1 MTASRYRGQPV
12 SEGIGVGEIY
22 LGDARGAASGA
33 AAGAG
38 ADEVRTAF
46 AAVAHDRAELAAQLR
61 SRGRDRDAGI
71 VDIGALI
78 AADSALVGSVLDAVR
93 DGADAI
99 VAVREAAE
107 AQAALLAALPDPD
120 LAQRAGDVRQIAS
133 AVVDYLTGNSVPP
146 PPEGTFILVRREV
159 DPADLIR
166 LAEAGLAGAVSVGG
180 GASSHAAIIARGLG
194 LPMLAGAD
202 PRVLAAPARH
212 PAILDAGA
220 GELAVDPPATRLAAA
235 RARSVAAANPAHSA
249 APAGPVR
256 TADGEQVTLLCN
268 VASAAETRLG
278 LSGGAAGVGLL
289 RTEIPFIGAAGWP
302 AEADHL
308 AQLTPVLSLL
318 AGQPAVVRLL
328 DFSGDKIPPFLSG
341 RVPGL
346 AALLGEQGA
355 LRNQLRAILR
365 AGGDTQLA
373 VLVPMVRSLHEVR
386 HVRAALAQA
395 AAETGT
401 RVPELG
407 IMVEVAATAA
417 AAEMFAPEVDFFSIG
432 TNDLTSEVLQL
443 DRAGPGSQPALA
455 ADPRVL
461 TLIESVVLAARQ
473 AGVKVSVCGDA
484 AADPAVLPL
493 LIGLGVRTLS
503 VGAARVPRVAQ
514 WIAQT
519 DARQAADQ
527 AAQIL
532 GTRVRALCRPASRAS
547 QLKAGSTTPPR
558 PAPRSLEMARAA
570 VVTSRTSSSIDPW
583 SSSRSAGP
591 TTPIAPA
598 TTPSL
603 ARMAAAIPASPTVA
617 SWSST
622 AKPRW
627 RTWARARLSAL
638 LVVLVRPVSG
648 ARSPASARVRWPSGR
663 DATIAWPSALA
674 CHGIAAP
681 TSRICTVLSGRNT

>member
-1 MTASRYRGQPV
+1 MTAASRYRGQPV
-12 SEGIGVGEIY
+12 SDGIGVGEVYI
-22 LGDARGAASGA
+22 GDARGAAGGA

-38 ADEVRTAF
+38 ADEVRMAF
-46 AAVAHDRAELAAQLR
+46 AAVAHDRAELARQLR

-78 AADSALVGSVLDAVR
+78 AADSALTGPVLDAVR
-93 DGADAI
+93 GGADAI
-99 VAVREAAE
+99 VAVQQAAE

-133 AVVDYLTGNSVPP
+133 AVVDYLSGTSVPP
-146 PPEGTFILVRREV
+146 PPGSFILVRREV

-202 PRVLAAPARH
+202 PRVLAAAAGH

-220 GELAVDPPATRLAAA
+220 GELTVDPSATKLAAA

-289 RTEIPFIGAAGWP
+289 RTEIPFTGATGWP

-318 AGQPAVVRLL
+318 AAQPAVVRLL
-328 DFSGDKIPPFLSG
+328 DFSGDKIPPFLSC

-346 AALLGEQGA
+346 AALLGEPGA
-355 LRNQLRAILR
+355 LRDQLRAILL
-365 AGGDTQLA
+365 AGRDTQLA

-386 HVRAALAQA
+386 HVRAELAQA
-395 AAETGT
+395 AAETRT
-401 RVPELG
+401 RAPELG

-417 AAEMFAPEVDFFSIG
+417 AAGMFAPEVDFFSIG
-432 TNDLTSEVLQL
+432 TNDLASEVLQL

-473 AGVKVSVCGDA
+473 TGVKVSVCGDA

-519 DARQAADQ
+519 NSGQAADR

-532 GTRVRALCRPASRAS
+532 GTRVRALCRPACAP
-547 QLKAGSTTPPR
+547 QLKAERTTPPR

-570 VVTSRTSSSIDPW
+570 AVTSRTRSSNDPW

-603 ARMAAAIPASPTVA
+603 ARIGAAIPASPTVA
-617 SWSST
+617 SWSS
-622 AKPRW
+622 
-627 RTWARARLSAL
+627 
-638 LVVLVRPVSG
+638 
-648 ARSPASARVRWPSGR
+648 
-663 DATIAWPSALA
+663 IA
-674 CHGIAAP
+674 
-681 TSRICTVLSGRNT
+681 